1 MKRLLIH
8 GNPKMMMQ
16 IRLKIDGQDLEVE
29 ADLTILEAARRVGI
43 YIPALCSHPDL
54 PAFDSGSG
62 SQVVY
67 QGSLRT
73 EGSEEAYQGCR
84 MCLVEIEGVDIKTAC
99 NALVQEGMIVHT
111 NSLEIN
117 ERRQENL
124 KKILSRHPHTCLVCP
139 QKEGCGLKS
148 CISNVPENERCCPK
162 FNVCELRK
170 VAEYVGMRFDIPPYV
185 PQGLPV
191 LDDEPLFKRDY
202 NLCICC
208 TRCVRA
214 CNEMR
219 GVGALTFTTVE
230 GSLIVG
236 ATEPT
241 LKDSGCRFCGACVEV
256 CPTGALTDKG
266 IIWAEREKEL
276 VPCKNAC
283 PVGMDIPA
291 YVRLI
296 AEGDFAGAGAVV
308 HERAPFPAT
317 LGRVCFH
324 PCEDKCRRAKLDE
337 AIAVKELKR
346 CAAAYD
352 EGLWKKKDKVA
363 DKTDKKVAI
372 VGSGAA
378 GMSCGYCLARQ
389 GHTVFIFEALADPG
403 GMLRYG
409 IPEYRLPREI
419 LEREIE
425 DIRQAEVEIKTNSR
439 IESLDEISA
448 QGFDAIFLALG
459 LQEGVK
465 LGIVGEYFREVVDG
479 ISFLRDANSEKNID
493 LGARVAVIGGGNVAI
508 EASRTALRLGAK
520 EVNILYR
527 RSDAEMPAYLEE
539 VKQAMN
545 EGVKIDFLVTPKKIS
560 KSNGKLDVECLRM
573 KLGETDY
580 SGRRRPI
587 PIEDSEFNMR
597 FDNVIVA
604 VGQKSK
610 VPEGFNLLLG
620 TAGYLEIDPG
630 TLSTSRKGV
639 FAGGD
644 IVRGAS
650 TVVEAIAMGK
660 KAATAIDQFLGG
672 QGIIERR
679 LIERER
685 SNRQLGKENG
695 FTDLRRVPVR
705 TQNAKGIIGNFQE
718 VTGGYT
724 REQAMDEAK
733 RCLRCDLR
741 LQISPPVM
749 PPESWTEFDAKNIE
763 NVPKTEGVFQLF
775 DADKTLIC
783 IKGAMNLF
791 QEMND
796 KLRSVEKARYFSWEE
811 DPMYAKRESELLQ
824 QYMQQH
830 GGVPEGNAEFDDDLY

>member
-1 MKRLLIH
+1 MAE
-8 GNPKMMMQ
+8 
-16 IRLKIDGQDLEVE
+16 IRLTIDELNLDVE
-29 ADLTILEAARRVGI
+29 AGLTIMEAAQRAGI

-54 PAFDSGSG
+54 PPFHSGSG
-62 SQVVY
+62 SPSVY
-67 QGSLRT
+67 QGSFRT
-73 EGSEEAYQGCR
+73 EGSSEPYQGCR
-84 MCLVEIEGVDIKTAC
+84 MCMVEIEEDGIKTAC
-99 NALVQEGMIVHT
+99 NTLIQEGMSVRT
-111 NSLEIN
+111 NTPEIN

-124 KKILSRHPHTCLVCP
+124 KKILSTHPHACLVCP
-139 QKEGCGLKS
+139 QQKGCGQKS
-148 CISNVPENERCCPK
+148 CSSNVPENERCCPK

-170 VAEYVGMRFDIPPYV
+170 VAEYVGMRVDIPPYV

-191 LDDEPLFKRDY
+191 VDDEPLFKRDY
-202 NLCICC
+202 NLCIGC
-208 TRCVRA
+208 TRCVRV
-214 CNEMR
+214 CNEVR

-236 ATEPT
+236 TTEPT
-241 LKDSGCRFCGACVEV
+241 LKELGCRFCGACVEV
-256 CPTGALTDKG
+256 CPTGALTDKD
-266 IIWAEREKEL
+266 IIWAEREKDL

-283 PVGMDIPA
+283 PVGTDVPA

-296 AEGDFAGAGAVV
+296 AEGDFADAAAVL
-308 HERAPFPAT
+308 HEKVPFPAT

-324 PCEDKCRRAKLDE
+324 PCEDVCRREKLDE
-337 AIAVKELKR
+337 PITIRELKR
-346 CAAAYD
+346 CAADLD
-352 EGLWKKKDKVA
+352 EGLWKEKYEVA

-372 VGSGAA
+372 VGSGPA
-378 GMSCGYCLARQ
+378 GMTCGYYLARQ
-389 GHTVFIFEALADPG
+389 GHAVVIFEALSDPG
-403 GMLRYG
+403 GMLRFG
-409 IPEYRLPREI
+409 IPEYRLPRET

-425 DIRQAEVEIKTNSR
+425 YIRQVGVKIKTDSR
-439 IESLDEISA
+439 IESLDEIFA

-465 LGIVGEYFREVVDG
+465 IGIEGEDLREVVDG
-479 ISFLRDANSEKNID
+479 ISFLREANSEKNIE

-508 EASRTALRLGAK
+508 DASRTALRLGAK

-527 RSDAEMPAYLEE
+527 RSGAEMPAYLEE
-539 VKQAMN
+539 VEQAMN
-545 EGVKIDFLVTPKKIS
+545 EGVKIDFLVTPQKIS
-560 KSNGKLDVECLRM
+560 KTNGKLDVECLRM
-573 KLGETDY
+573 KLGEADY

-610 VPEGFNLLLG
+610 VPEGFDLLLG
-620 TAGYLEIDPG
+620 VAGYPEIDPRS
-630 TLSTSRKGV
+630 LSTSRKGV

-644 IVRGAS
+644 MVSGAS
-650 TVVEAIAMGK
+650 TVVEAIAMAK

-679 LIERER
+679 LIEKE
-685 SNRQLGKENG
+685 SSSRQLGKENV

-705 TQNAKGIIGNFQE
+705 ILNAKGIIGNFDE
-718 VTGGYT
+718 VIGGYT

-741 LQISPPVM
+741 LEISPPVM
-749 PPESWTEFDAKNIE
+749 PPEMWTEFNAKNIE
-763 NVPKTEGVFQLF
+763 NIPETEGVIQLF
-775 DADKTLIC
+775 DADKRLIC

-791 QEMND
+791 EEMDN
-796 KLRSVEKARYFSWEE
+796 KLGSVEKARYFVWEE

-830 GGVPEGNAEFDDDLY
+830 GDVPEENAAELYEDLY